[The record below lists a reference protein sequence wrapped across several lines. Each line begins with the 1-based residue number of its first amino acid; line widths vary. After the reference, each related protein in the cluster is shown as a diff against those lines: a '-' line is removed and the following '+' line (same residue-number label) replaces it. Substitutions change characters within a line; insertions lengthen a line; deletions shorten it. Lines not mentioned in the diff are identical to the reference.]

1 MTHEEKVDLAL
12 LFLYWCN
19 KLEEG
24 GYVSGGPKITTK
36 GFDRAMDLIE
46 SGVKIDDDFCEQC
59 CHLYETDELI
69 IPLIMEIQE
78 VGLEGMKEIERRIA
92 EKAASLGIEMVR
104 DDEDKKEEEE

>member
-24 GYVSGGPKITTK
+24 GYVSGGPRITTK

-78 VGLEGMKEIERRIA
+78 VGLEGMKEIERKIA
-92 EKAASLGIEMVR
+92 EKAASLGIEMVK
-104 DDEDKKEEEE
+104 DGEDKKDEE